1 MENNYYSL
9 EVNKGNRL
17 TRVFQL
23 IFGIVCAL
31 LAVTWIILNPD
42 SFKWNTTLL
51 PVLFLSLF
59 SWYMINSG
67 LGKGEKYIEIERDS
81 ITIKKNSLFP
91 ARTFNAPE
99 IERIEVFPLSL
110 VLHLREGNKFL
121 LRFGTTF
128 TDLIDPVKRGIEE
141 FCSLNNISA
150 EFRNEEI

>member
-1 MENNYYSL
+1 MENSYYSL
-9 EVNKGNRL
+9 EVNKSNKL
-17 TRVFQL
+17 TRLFQL

-51 PVLFLSLF
+51 PVLFLSSF

-67 LGKGEKYIEIERDS
+67 LGKAEKHIEISRDMLK
-81 ITIKKNSLFP
+81 IKRNSLFP
-91 ARTFNAPE
+91 AKIFNAPE
-99 IERIEVFPLSL
+99 IERIEVFPLSM
-110 VLHLREGNKFL
+110 VLHLGDGTRFL

-141 FCSLNNISA
+141 FCSLNNIQL

>member
-1 MENNYYSL
+1 MEKYYYSL
-9 EVNKGNRL
+9 EVNKSNRL
-17 TRVFQL
+17 TRLFQM
-23 IFGIVCAL
+23 IFGIVCAM

-42 SFKWNTTLL
+42 SFQWNTTLL
-51 PVLFLSLF
+51 PVLFLSSF

-67 LGKGEKYIEIERDS
+67 LGKGEKHIEIVSDS

-91 ARTFNAPE
+91 ARTFNATE

-110 VLHLREGNKFL
+110 VLHLGKETRFL

-141 FCSLNNISA
+141 FCSLNNIPA